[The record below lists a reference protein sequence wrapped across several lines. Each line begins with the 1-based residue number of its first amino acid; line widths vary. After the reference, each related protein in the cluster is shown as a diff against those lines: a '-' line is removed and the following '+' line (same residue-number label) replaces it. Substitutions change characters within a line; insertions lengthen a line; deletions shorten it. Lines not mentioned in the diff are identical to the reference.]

1 MATEETASRTTD
13 ATVPTGSLEA
23 EGVTKDRHVGK
34 MAIYINGEWGPAVSG
49 ETFETVD
56 PSTGEVLGTVPRG
69 TDEDIDRAVRAAKD
83 ALPGW
88 RDTPA
93 FARGLMLRQLSTLLT
108 EQKEE
113 FARIEALDSGHYY
126 AKALQ
131 LMEATPLWFDYH
143 AGLADK
149 VGGRTIN
156 VPGGQLDFTLL
167 EPLGVTGH
175 IIPWNYPFL
184 LVARSVAP
192 ALAMGN
198 TVVIKPAEETPLS
211 ALKFAELCEQ
221 AGMPPGVVNVVTGFG
236 AEAGT
241 ALASHELV
249 DGITFTGS
257 VSTGKLVAKM
267 AADHVAQAN
276 LELGGKSPNIIFPD
290 ARFDDALE
298 GVMQGILSHAGQV
311 CIAGSRLFL
320 HRDIHDRFLE
330 ALVEKM
336 RDVKLGDIFD
346 EGTQMGPLVSQE
358 QLERVLNYVDVGKQE
373 GAKLLFGGGRP
384 EDESLQNGYYVE
396 PTIFS
401 DVDNS
406 MRIAQEE
413 IFGPVLSVIAWD
425 DEEEMIREANDSPF
439 GLYAAIWTQ
448 DINKALTTARRLEA
462 GGVVIN
468 DFFGEVPQ
476 APHGGQKQSGVNR
489 EEGLETIANYTQ
501 VKNVVVNLGD
511 RLTGAPGLPADWAD
525 APL

>member
-1 MATEETASRTTD
+1 MATEERTSRTTD
-13 ATVPTGSLEA
+13 ATVPNGSLDDGHA
-23 EGVTKDRHVGK
+23 KDDRHVGE
-34 MAIYINGEWGPAVSG
+34 MSIYINGEWGPSASG
-49 ETFETVD
+49 ETFEVVD
-56 PSTGEVLGTVPRG
+56 PSTAAVICTVPRG
-69 TDEDIDRAVRAAKD
+69 TAEDVDRAVRAAKD

-93 FARGLMLRQLSTLLT
+93 FARGMMLRQLAVLLT

-131 LMEATPLWFDYH
+131 LMEATPLWLDYH

-167 EPLGVTGH
+167 EPLGVTAH

-184 LVARSVAP
+184 VALRSVAP

-198 TVVIKPAEETPLS
+198 TVVMKPAEETPLS

-221 AGMPPGVVNVVTGFG
+221 AGMPPGVVNVVTGYG
-236 AEAGT
+236 AEAGA

-267 AADHVAQAN
+267 AADHVAQVN
-276 LELGGKSPNIIFPD
+276 LELGGKSPQIIFPD
-290 ARFDDALE
+290 ARLDDAVE
-298 GVMQGILSHAGQV
+298 ATMQGIFSHAGQV

-330 ALVEKM
+330 ALVERIKSV
-336 RDVKLGDIFD
+336 RLGDILD
-346 EGTQMGPLVSQE
+346 EETQMGPLVSEE
-358 QLERVLNYVDVGKQE
+358 QLERVLNYIDIGKQE
-373 GAKLLFGGGRP
+373 GAELLVGGERVRENGL
-384 EDESLQNGYYVE
+384 ENGYYVE
-396 PTIFS
+396 PTVFTN
-401 DVDNS
+401 VDNK
-406 MRIAQEE
+406 MRIAREE

-425 DEEEMIREANDSPF
+425 DEEEMIRQANDSPF
-439 GLYAAIWTQ
+439 GLFAGVWSQ
-448 DINKALTTARRLEA
+448 DINKALRTARRLEA
-462 GGVVIN
+462 GGVVVN
-468 DFFGEVPQ
+468 DWYGEVPQ
-476 APHGGQKQSGVNR
+476 APHGGNKQSGVNR
-489 EEGLETIANYTQ
+489 EEGLETIASYTQ
-501 VKNVVVNLGD
+501 VKHVSVNLGD
-511 RLTGAPGLPADWAD
+511 SLTGAPGLPADWAD

>member
-1 MATEETASRTTD
+1 MATEETTQRGTD
-13 ATVPTGSLEA
+13 ATVPVGSLQTA
-23 EGVTKDRHVGK
+23 DGRKDRHVGD
-34 MAIYINGEWGPAVSG
+34 MSIYINGEWGPASSG
-49 ETFETVD
+49 ETFETLD
-56 PSTGEVLGTVPRG
+56 PSTGQVIGTVPRG
-69 TDEDIDRAVRAAKD
+69 TDEDIDRAVKAAKD

-93 FARGLMLRQLSTLLT
+93 FARGAMLRQLSILLA

-126 AKALQ
+126 TKALQ

-221 AGMPPGVVNVVTGFG
+221 AGFPPGVVNVVTGYG

-267 AADHVAQAN
+267 AADHIAQIN
-276 LELGGKSPNIIFPD
+276 LELGGKSPQIIFPD
-290 ARFDDALE
+290 ARFEDAVE
-298 GVMQGILSHAGQV
+298 GTMQSIFSHAGQV
-311 CIAGSRLFL
+311 CVAGSRLFL
-320 HRDIHDRFLE
+320 HRDMYDRFLD
-330 ALVEKM
+330 ALVERIKSV
-336 RDVKLGDIFD
+336 RVGDIF
-346 EGTQMGPLVSQE
+346 EESTQMGPLVSQE
-358 QLERVLNYVDVGKQE
+358 QLERVVNYIDVGKQE
-373 GAKLLFGGGRP
+373 GAEVLIGGNRI
-384 EDESLQNGYYVE
+384 EDNGLGDGYYVE
-396 PTIFS
+396 PTVFVN
-401 DVDNS
+401 VDNK

-425 DEEEMIREANDSPF
+425 DEEEMIRQANDSPF
-439 GLYAAIWTQ
+439 GLFAGIWTQ
-448 DINKALTTARRLEA
+448 DIDKALSTARRLEA
-462 GGVVIN
+462 GGVMIN
-468 DFFGEVPQ
+468 DWYGEVPQ
-476 APHGGQKQSGVNR
+476 APHGGNKQSGVNR
-489 EEGLETIANYTQ
+489 EEGLETIASYTQ
-501 VKNVVVNLGD
+501 VKHVSINLGG

>member
-1 MATEETASRTTD
+1 MATEETTQRSTD
-13 ATVPTGSLEA
+13 ATVPAGAVQTEEA
-23 EGVTKDRHVGK
+23 PGDRYVED
-34 MAIYINGEWGPAVSG
+34 MSIYINGEWGPASSG

-56 PSTGEVLGTVPRG
+56 PSTGKVICTVPRG
-69 TDEDIDRAVRAAKD
+69 TAEDVDRAVKAAKE

-93 FARGLMLRQLSTLLT
+93 FARGMMLRQLGTLLA

-167 EPLGVTGH
+167 EPLGVTAH

-184 LVARSVAP
+184 ITARSVAP

-221 AGMPPGVVNVVTGFG
+221 AGFPPGVVNVVTGYG
-236 AEAGT
+236 AEAGA

-249 DGITFTGS
+249 EGITFTGS

-267 AADHVAQAN
+267 AADHVAQVN
-276 LELGGKSPNIIFPD
+276 LELGGKSPQIIFPD
-290 ARFDDALE
+290 ARFDDAVE
-298 GVMQGILSHAGQV
+298 ATMQGIFSHAGQV
-311 CIAGSRLFL
+311 CVAGSRLFL
-320 HRDIHDRFLE
+320 HKDIYDRFLD
-330 ALVEKM
+330 ALVEKIKT
-336 RDVKLGDIFD
+336 VKIGDIFEED
-346 EGTQMGPLVSQE
+346 TQMGPLVSQE
-358 QLERVLNYVDVGKQE
+358 QLERVLNYIDVGKQE
-373 GAKLLFGGGRP
+373 GAEVLTGGNRI
-384 EDESLQNGYYVE
+384 EDNGLGDGYYVE
-396 PTIFS
+396 PTIFTG
-401 DVDNS
+401 VDNK

-425 DEEEMIREANDSPF
+425 DEDEMIRQANDSPF
-439 GLYAAIWTQ
+439 GLFAGIWTQ
-448 DINKALTTARRLEA
+448 DIDKALTTARRLEA
-462 GGVVIN
+462 GGVIIN
-468 DFFGEVPQ
+468 DWYGEVPQ
-476 APHGGQKQSGVNR
+476 APHGGNKQSGVNR
-489 EEGLETIANYTQ
+489 EEGLETIQSYTQ
-501 VKNVVVNLGD
+501 VKHVTVNLDG
-511 RLTGAPGLPADWAD
+511 RLTGAPGLPANWAD